1 MAFVNAT
8 LQVMRRD
15 LTEQNTEQVPRVCV
29 AVGHKTARCTRLS
42 SLQKRSQIANAAK
55 VSKRYK
61 NIVCGDFGRAD
72 VALT

>member
-29 AVGHKTARCTRLS
+29 TIAHKRARFIRSS
-42 SLQKRSQIANAAK
+42 SLQKHSQIANAAK
-55 VSKRYK
+55 GSKRYK